1 LDVCKLTVQS
11 EDESFG
17 LLDSRLQLV
26 LEDLGFTPTPGQL
39 EYLEAII
46 QKEDVLVVAST
57 GSGKTFGTILACL
70 HRIITEEFHPISTV
84 VITPL
89 KALNRDIF
97 RRVLPML
104 GEKLGVSIA
113 VRHGDTPQSERS
125 KQTKN
130 PPQLLIMT
138 PELFQAAL
146 PAKIFGREHLRHVQT
161 VVVDEIHELVG
172 TKRGVQLFLA
182 LERLVHRVG
191 NPVQRIGLSAT
202 VGTPQDVLEFLAPN
216 SPSRKLV
223 QIPSSKVIQISLEY
237 PTISTSYDAEILS
250 KELHTTKEAAIRFM
264 GLIET
269 IHSENETVLLF
280 TNTRQQAEVLGYR
293 FNRYN
298 EKVALNHPE
307 RKIRFEVHHSSL
319 SAESR
324 LQAEVEVRDGKLDL
338 IIATSS
344 LELGIDIGAISLVI
358 QYMSPR
364 RIETLLQRV
373 GRAGHQLTRVSRG
386 IIIAETPRD
395 LMEAFFIK
403 RLALD
408 GSVEPTHVL
417 GHGSWDILFHS
428 IIGILLDFGE
438 TTVKNILKIVTR
450 AYPYRYLT
458 STDLI
463 PLLEYGRDNYFFY
476 LNKSEKGVLSIRA
489 KRKSYR
495 YYYSNLSSIPSIK
508 SYTVIDVGTRSR
520 VGQLDEGFVS
530 TRGEKGAVFVLNG
543 VPWELLAITD
553 DRIEVRQVRATDATL
568 PTWEGELIP
577 VSLMVAQTTYD
588 LFSDDTFLQEES
600 QHIREELSRLVQEH
614 QDRGLVPSTKTIL
627 VETAGRQMVLHTFLG
642 SQANDTLGLVLSTV
656 IGARQGHSVEYRTD
670 PYSVFLSLPRPAT
683 IKPIIEEIDPKHL
696 RPLLEHRLKSSEL
709 FGWRLRHVAKRFGA
723 ITESLQSSP
732 MMTKLL
738 VSRYQDT
745 VIGKETINEILTE
758 LLDLKVVEEF
768 FTNIVQGTLKV
779 EEINVRTFDTPLS
792 QAATQPISANILKI
806 RPSHIILEKIDKRI
820 RNTWIRMVC
829 MRPGC
834 KFEKVQRI
842 ETLKED
848 IQCPQ
853 CRARFIA
860 VLHQKKTGIKGML
873 SRSMD
878 KKQKLTPKE
887 KKDLN
892 AATKSADLIL
902 SFGKRAAFVLA
913 GRGVGPRTAV
923 RILRA
928 PQKSTEDLLAL
939 IYEAEANFA
948 RTREYWD

>member
-1 LDVCKLTVQS
+1 MFTKNQS
-11 EDESFG
+11 ESFD
-17 LLDSRLQLV
+17 LLDHRLQSV
-26 LEDLGFTPTPGQL
+26 LEELGFAPTPGQL

-46 QKEDVLVVAST
+46 QEEDVLVVAST

-70 HRIITEEFHPISTV
+70 HRILTEEFHPISTV
-84 VITPL
+84 VVTPL

-104 GEKLGVSIA
+104 GKKLGVSIA
-113 VRHGDTPQSERS
+113 VRHGDTPQSERNR
-125 KQTKN
+125 QTKN

-146 PAKIFGREHLRHVQT
+146 PAKIFGREHLKHVRT
-161 VVVDEIHELVG
+161 LVIDEIHELVG
-172 TKRGVQLFLA
+172 TKRGVQLSLA

-191 NPVQRIGLSAT
+191 HPVQRIGLSAT
-202 VGTPQDVLEFLAPN
+202 VGTPQDVLEFMSPN
-216 SPSRKLV
+216 NPSGKLV

-237 PTISTSYDAEILS
+237 PTSSTSHDTEHLA
-250 KELHTTKEAAIRFM
+250 KELHTTEEAAIRFM
-264 GLIET
+264 GLVET
-269 IHSENETVLLF
+269 ILSEDETVLLF

-298 EKVALNHPE
+298 EQIASDFSEK
-307 RKIRFEVHHSSL
+307 KIRFEVHHSSL

-324 LQAEVEVRDGKLDL
+324 LHAEAEVRDGKLDL

-344 LELGIDIGAISLVI
+344 LELGIDIGSISLVI

-373 GRAGHQLTRVSRG
+373 GRAGHQLAAISRG

-403 RLALD
+403 RLAME
-408 GSVEPTHVL
+408 GSVEPTRVL
-417 GHGSWDILFHS
+417 THGSWDVLFHA

-438 TTVKNILKIVTR
+438 VTVKEILKIVTG
-450 AYPYRYLT
+450 ANPYQHLT
-458 STDLI
+458 PTDLI
-463 PLLEYGRDNYFFY
+463 PLLEYGRDNHFFY
-476 LNKSEKGVLSIRA
+476 INKSDNGVISLKA

-495 YYYSNLSSIPSIK
+495 YYYSNLSTIPSIK
-508 SYTVIDVGTRSR
+508 NFTVVDVGTRSR

-543 VPWELLAITD
+543 LAWELLAIKD

-577 VSLMVAQTTYD
+577 VSLLVAETTYE
-588 LFSDDTFLQEES
+588 LFSDHAFLQGEPR
-600 QHIREELSRLVQEH
+600 HIRQELNRLIREH
-614 QDRGLVPSTKTIL
+614 RDSNVVPSRNRIYI
-627 VETAGRQMVLHTFLG
+627 ETAGRQMVLHTFLG
-642 SQANDTLGLVLSTV
+642 SRANDTLGIVLSTV
-656 IGARQGHSVEYRTD
+656 IGARQGYSVEYRTD
-670 PYSVFLSLPRPAT
+670 PYSVFLSLPRPAK
-683 IKPIIEEIDPKHL
+683 IRPIIEEIDPKHL

-709 FGWRLRHVAKRFGA
+709 FAWRLQHVARRFGA
-723 ITESLQSSP
+723 ISESLQSSP

-745 VIGKETINEILTE
+745 IIGIETVNEILTE
-758 LLDLKVVEEF
+758 LLDLEVVEDF
-768 FTNIVQGTLKV
+768 FQNIHLGTLQV
-779 EEINVRTFDTPLS
+779 EEIGVRTFDTPLS
-792 QAATQPISANILKI
+792 RAATQPISANILKI
-806 RPSHIILEKIDKRI
+806 RPSHLILEKVEKRI
-820 RNTWIRMVC
+820 RNTWVRLVC

-853 CRARFIA
+853 CRARFVA
-860 VLHQKKTGIKGML
+860 VVHQKKTGIKGLL
-873 SRSMD
+873 SRSID
-878 KKQKLTPKE
+878 KNKKLTPKE
-887 KKDLN
+887 KKDLD
-892 AATKSADLIL
+892 AATRSADLIL

-913 GRGVGPRTAV
+913 GRGIGPRTAV
-923 RILRA
+923 RILRS
-928 PQKSTEDLLAL
+928 PQKTTEDLLAL
-939 IYEAEANFA
+939 MYAAEANFA